1 MSEQSSSEV
10 TLVDLKNA
18 INEVRAEA
26 TKAKELVQRLTS
38 DKGAVTLLA
47 NHVMR
52 LERAITPFG
61 RFQQLTLTVVL
72 CVLTTIAT
80 VTTLSQCR

>member
-1 MSEQSSSEV
+1 MSEKSSPEV

-18 INEVRAEA
+18 INDARVEA
-26 TKAKELVQRLTS
+26 TQAKELVQRLTS

-47 NHVMR
+47 NHVIR
-52 LERAITPFG
+52 LERAISPLG
-61 RFQQLTLTVVL
+61 RFQQLGFTVAV

-80 VTTLSQCR
+80 VTTLAQCR